1 MPSVPIKACSAT
13 LRSKE
18 TVPNS
23 SATPPVA
30 YLALAVGLTIAPS
43 IYAQSDLDITANA
56 DASAIFQDI
65 KIATEGTRSLTTFS
79 VTPTVNAAYSSNTF
93 NGLWSSSLTHL
104 ERENEVNAEEDTFA
118 EYRYAANWQ
127 PLDQYLIIQANGA
140 LNYQNYS
147 AANFL
152 VSDFVS
158 NSDGL
163 TKTRS
168 NTLSGTLTFA
178 NGDWLV
184 AQGTASYS
192 DTESERSALSVNN
205 GLDNDT
211 LSFSGTLASG
221 DRAKRFI
228 WSLSGGYQNTSRST
242 SDTGDFISRSGN
254 FVSDAMLL
262 KDWGL
267 RLTAT
272 HEANQISDRTDSFA
286 SVRKFNSYGAGI
298 SYRQSGDRY
307 IAITANRSE
316 SDLDEEDET
325 YIGVDVE
332 WALSSRT
339 SINGAYGRRF
349 YGDSASA
356 GIRYN
361 AKYFRSSF
369 SYTEDVT
376 NTSRLLADTE
386 NLGVFVCPANTISIS
401 DCFQPSSL
409 SYDLGT
415 GEELVQLSSQNLE
428 YDDNIIL
435 RKSANTQIGYQFS
448 RITVGLTWRYAEN
461 DYLDADRLQR
471 TYSTG
476 VNLAYELGSYTTFV
490 AGLTY
495 ANIENRGDT
504 TTNGV
509 SDNLSGN
516 LGISRVFGKYLT
528 TDLTFSYYDKEGD
541 LAIDS
546 VYGAEY
552 TDRRIAFS
560 INYKYE

>member
-1 MPSVPIKACSAT
+1 MPSVPIKPCGSTLFSRKTVSCS
-13 LRSKE
+13 L
-18 TVPNS
+18 VP
-23 SATPPVA
+23 APVT
-30 YLALAVGLTIAPS
+30 YLALTAGLAVAPNL
-43 IYAQSDLDITANA
+43 YAQSDLEITANA
-56 DASAIFQDI
+56 NASAIFQDVE
-65 KIATEGTRSLTTFS
+65 TDTDGTRSLTTYS
-79 VTPTVNAAYSSNTF
+79 ITPTVNAAYSSRTF

-104 ERENEVNAEEDTFA
+104 ERENDVIAEENTFA
-118 EYRYAANWQ
+118 EYRYTANWQ
-127 PLDQYLIIQANGA
+127 PIDQYLIIQANGA

-147 AANFL
+147 AANYL

-163 TKTRS
+163 SKTRS

-228 WSLSGGYQNTSRST
+228 WSLSGGYQNTSRSD

-254 FVSDAMLL
+254 FVSDAMVL
-262 KDWGL
+262 KNWGL
-267 RLTAT
+267 RVTAT
-272 HEANQISDRTDSFA
+272 HEANQISDRTDTIA
-286 SVRKFNSYGAGI
+286 SVLEFNSYGAGI

-307 IAITANRSE
+307 IALTANRSE

-325 YIGVDVE
+325 YIGVDIE
-332 WALSSRT
+332 WALSPRT
-339 SINGAYGRRF
+339 SISGSYGRRF

-356 GIRYN
+356 AISYN

-376 NTSRLLADTE
+376 NTSRLLANTE
-386 NLGVFVCPANTISIS
+386 NLGVFVCSANTISIS
-401 DCFQPSSL
+401 DCYQPSSL
-409 SYDLGT
+409 SYDLGAD
-415 GEELVQLSSQNLE
+415 EELVQLSTQNLE

-448 RITVGLTWRYAEN
+448 RITIGLTWRYAEN
-461 DYLDADRLQR
+461 DYLDAERLQR
-471 TYSTG
+471 TYSAG
-476 VNLAYELGSYTTFV
+476 INMAYELGSYTTFV
-490 AGLTY
+490 AGFTY

-509 SDNLSGN
+509 SDNINGN
-516 LGISRVFGKYLT
+516 LGLSRVFGKYLT
-528 TDLTFSYYDKEGD
+528 TDLTFSYYDKDGD
-541 LAIDS
+541 LALND

-552 TDRRIAFS
+552 TDRRIVFS